1 MSDTVFDA
9 FQATAK
15 ACPDNAFWC
24 AVAYGGAELPY
35 GGALAQVE
43 RLAAAYRAGG
53 WGGGHRVALMLENR
67 PEFILHYLA
76 LNAVG
81 ASCVPLNPDYRANEL
96 AYVLDHSEAAL
107 VVTLPAH
114 AARFQGRTMMLT
126 GAASPPP
133 APAATASDSNAA
145 GARARECALLYTSG
159 TTGTPK
165 GCLLSNDYVLAMGQ
179 RYLDEGGLCALRG
192 GSERLLTPLPLFHMN
207 ALAFSTTAMILC
219 GGGVI
224 QLDRFHPATW
234 WRTVCETRA
243 TVIHYL
249 GVMPAI
255 LLGLAKSEHERAH
268 AVRFGYGANVN
279 PKDHAAF
286 EARCGFPL
294 VEGWAMTETG
304 AGALI
309 SAKGEPRQVGARC
322 LGTLPAGLEIRL
334 VDEAGIDVAEGT
346 PGELLVRQAGAHPRK
361 HFFSGYLKDEAATE
375 HAWRGGWFHTG
386 DAMRR
391 GADGNMYFVD
401 RRKNIIRRSGENIA
415 ALEVEAALAG
425 HPAIAAVAV
434 IAAPD
439 DTRDE
444 EVMAC
449 VVPVTGAARDAA
461 TAASIQAW
469 CQERLAY
476 FKAPGWVLFIDALPV
491 TATNKV
497 QKGKLSDFG
506 VNPLA
511 HPQCFDLRANKR
523 RVKQAETYTG
533 PAMGQSASMEAAA
546 STAVPADARANA
558 ANVNAVHVTTPRAVA
573 AAASRTSTPR
583 RPRQNYDGVV
593 IAVPVT
599 VPYARY
605 SVRSAHWWLA
615 RALGQL
621 LRESGVAKDD
631 LDGLAISSFTLAPD
645 SAIGLTQ
652 QLGVSPRWLDHIPLG
667 GASGVV
673 ALRRA
678 ARAVQA
684 GDARYVAC
692 VSGDTNHVDSF
703 RLTLANFSQFARD
716 AVYPY
721 GAGGPNASFAF
732 LTQYAMRTQGV
743 TREDFGKLC
752 VAQRANAL
760 HFEHALFKKP
770 LTLDDYLNARPVA
783 TPLALFDCV
792 MPCAGADAFMVMRE
806 EDAVALGLKYA
817 RILGTIERHNAF
829 AHDPVQYRAG
839 WALDGDD
846 LYAQAGVGPDDID
859 CLQAYDDYPVI
870 TLMQLE
876 DLGFCAKGEGAA
888 LIRANTFTHDGTLPL
903 NTSGG
908 QLSVGQAGAA
918 GGFLGMVEGL
928 RQLTGAANRRQVQ
941 RRHTVSSPLSNANST
956 GNQSKAHA
964 KNGSH
969 QGVQSDDDMESDPT
983 NASGDPAQHVLVSGF
998 GMINYDR
1005 GLGSGAAILARAT

>member
-1 MSDTVFDA
+1 MSDTVFRA
-9 FQATAK
+9 FASTA
-15 ACPDNAFWC
+15 AAHAENAFWC
-24 AVAYGGAELPY
+24 AQAYGGGEISY
-35 GGALAQVE
+35 GTALAQV
-43 RLAAAYRAGG
+43 RQLAKRYGARG
-53 WGGGHRVALMLENR
+53 WGPGHRVALLLENR

-81 ASCVPLNPDYRANEL
+81 ASCVPLNPDYRQSEID
-96 AYVLDHSEAAL
+96 YVLDHSEAAL

-114 AARFQGRTMMLT
+114 AARFAGRAAVLVDAALASAFDPPAAPPRA
-126 GAASPPP
+126 GASTRTANGTSPP
-133 APAATASDSNAA
+133 APDTAT
-145 GARARECALLYTSG
+145 RERECALLYTSG

-165 GCLLSNDYVLAMGQ
+165 GCLLSNVYVLAMGQ
-179 RYLDEGGLCALRG
+179 RYLDEGGLCSLRG
-192 GSERLLTPLPLFHMN
+192 GTERLLTPLPLFHMN
-207 ALAFSTTAMILC
+207 ALAFSTTAMILS
-219 GGGVI
+219 GGCVI

-243 TVIHYL
+243 SVIHYL
-249 GVMPAI
+249 GVMPAM
-255 LLGLAKSEHERAH
+255 LLGLPVSEHERAH

-286 EARCGFPL
+286 EARYGFPL

-309 SAKGEPRQVGARC
+309 SAKGEPHQVGTRC
-322 LGTLPAGLEIRL
+322 LGTPPPGLEIRL
-334 VDEAGIDVAEGT
+334 VDEAGIDVAEGA
-346 PGELLVRQAGAHPRK
+346 PGELLVRQAGSHPRK
-361 HFFSGYLKDEAATE
+361 HFFSGYLKDDAATG

-439 DTRDE
+439 DMRDE

-449 VVPVTGAARDAA
+449 VVPAAGAARDAA

-469 CQERLAY
+469 CQQRLAY

-497 QKGKLSDFG
+497 QKTKLTDFG
-506 VNPLA
+506 ANPLA
-511 HPQCFDLRANKR
+511 QPQCFDLRANKR
-523 RVKQAETYTG
+523 REKAAPGAVPSGLPVAP
-533 PAMGQSASMEAAA
+533 PASPSVSPAAA
-546 STAVPADARANA
+546 RSKST
-558 ANVNAVHVTTPRAVA
+558 
-573 AAASRTSTPR
+573 
-583 RPRQNYDGVV
+583 RQNYDGAV

-599 VPYARY
+599 IPYARY

-615 RALGQL
+615 RALGEL
-621 LRESGVAKDD
+621 LRVSGIRKAD

-692 VSGDTNHVDSF
+692 VSGDTNQVDSF

-770 LTLDDYLNARPVA
+770 LTLDGYLNARPVA

-806 EDAVALGLKYA
+806 DDAIALGLKYA
-817 RILGTIERHNAF
+817 HIKGTIERHNAF
-829 AHDPVQYRAG
+829 ANDPIQYRAG
-839 WALDGDD
+839 WALDSDD
-846 LYAQAGVGPDDID
+846 LYAQAGVGPRDID
-859 CLQAYDDYPVI
+859 CVQAYDDYPVI

-888 LIRANTFTHDGTLPL
+888 FIRANTFTHDGSFPL

-908 QLSVGQAGAA
+908 QLSAGQAGAA
-918 GGFLGMVEGL
+918 GGFLGMVEAL
-928 RQLTGAANRRQVQ
+928 RQLTGAANGRQVMQ
-941 RRHTVSSPLSNANST
+941 PE
-956 GNQSKAHA
+956 
-964 KNGSH
+964 NGSH
-969 QGVQSDDDMESDPT
+969 QGPRADDAATMAPT
-983 NASGDPAQHVLVSGF
+983 NASGEPAQPASPAKHALVSGF

-1005 GLGSGAAILARAT
+1005 GLGSGAAILARAA

>member
-1 MSDTVFDA
+1 MPDTVYDA
-9 FQATAK
+9 FHATAS
-15 ACPDNAFWC
+15 ARPGSAFWC
-24 AVAYGGAELPY
+24 TAADGGGDLLYGA
-35 GGALAQVE
+35 ALAQVT
-43 RLAAAYRAGG
+43 RLAAAYRAAG
-53 WGGGHRVALMLENR
+53 WGAGHRVALLLENR

-81 ASCVPLNPDYRANEL
+81 ASCVPLNPDYRQAEL
-96 AYVLDHSEAAL
+96 DYVLNHSETAL
-107 VVTLPAH
+107 VVTLTAH
-114 AARFQGRTMMLT
+114 AARFGSRVVRL
-126 GAASPPP
+126 ADADADLPP
-133 APAATASDSNAA
+133 APRAAVPPARASAA
-145 GARARECALLYTSG
+145 RAGQIAPGAALRARECALLYTSG

-179 RYLDEGGLCALRG
+179 RYLDEGGLCALRRDT
-192 GSERLLTPLPLFHMN
+192 ERLLTPLPLFHMN
-207 ALAFSTTAMILC
+207 ALAFSTTAMILS
-219 GGGVI
+219 GGCVI

-249 GVMPAI
+249 GVMPAL
-255 LLGLAKSEHERAH
+255 LLGLPASEPERAH
-268 AVRFGYGANVN
+268 GVRFGYGANVN

-286 EARCGFPL
+286 EARYGFPL
-294 VEGWAMTETG
+294 IEGWAMTETG

-309 SAKGEPRQVGARC
+309 SAKDEPRHLGTRC
-322 LGTLPAGLEIRL
+322 LGTLPVGLEIRL
-334 VDEAGIDVAEGT
+334 VDEIGNDVAEGE
-346 PGELLVRQAGAHPRK
+346 PGELLVRQAGANPRK
-361 HFFSGYLKDEAATE
+361 HFFSGYLKDDAATE
-375 HAWRGGWFHTG
+375 QAWRGGWFHTG

-391 GADGNMYFVD
+391 GAEGSMHFVD

-449 VVPVTGAARDAA
+449 VVPAAGAARDAD

-497 QKGKLSDFG
+497 QKARLSDFG
-506 VNPLA
+506 TNPLA

-523 RVKQAETYTG
+523 RV
-533 PAMGQSASMEAAA
+533 PA
-546 STAVPADARANA
+546 PAPAPAPVKPAR
-558 ANVNAVHVTTPRAVA
+558 
-573 AAASRTSTPR
+573 SKRT
-583 RPRQNYDGVV
+583 NYDGVV

-599 VPYARY
+599 IPYARY

-615 RALGQL
+615 RALAEL
-621 LRESGVAKDD
+621 LRQSGIKKDD
-631 LDGLAISSFTLAPD
+631 LDGLAVSSFTLAPD

-770 LTLDDYLNARPVA
+770 LTLDDYLSARPVA

-806 EDAVALGLKYA
+806 DDALALGLQYA
-817 RILGTIERHNAF
+817 RIKGTIERHNAF

-839 WALDGDD
+839 WALDRDD
-846 LYAQAGVGPDDID
+846 LYAQAGVGPADID
-859 CLQAYDDYPVI
+859 CVQAYDDYPVI

-888 LIRANTFTHDGTLPL
+888 LIRANTFTHDGTLPV

-908 QLSVGQAGAA
+908 QLSAGQAGAA

-928 RQLTGAANRRQVQ
+928 RQLTGAAGGRQTGRQVKRRQ
-941 RRHTVSSPLSNANST
+941 PENAP
-956 GNQSKAHA
+956 GLIG

-969 QGVQSDDDMESDPT
+969 QGAQAVDSQRAAST
-983 NASGDPAQHVLVSGF
+983 NASVDPAKHVLVSGF

-1005 GLGSGAAILARAT
+1005 GLGSGAAILARAA

>member
-15 ACPDNAFWC
+15 ACPENAFWC
-24 AVAYGGAELPY
+24 AVAYGGAELHY

-43 RLAAAYRAGG
+43 ALAAAYRRSG
-53 WGGGHRVALMLENR
+53 WGAGHRVALLLENR

-114 AARFQGRTMMLT
+114 VARFDGRMVMLA

-133 APAATASDSNAA
+133 APAPAAPNAPGGVPA

-165 GCLLSNDYVLAMGQ
+165 GCLLSNDYVLAMGR
-179 RYLDEGGLCALRG
+179 RYLDEGGLCALRDKG
-192 GSERLLTPLPLFHMN
+192 ERLLTPLPLFHMN

-219 GGGVI
+219 GGCVI

-249 GVMPAI
+249 GVMPAM
-255 LLGLAKSEHERAH
+255 LLGLAKSEYESAH

-286 EARCGFPL
+286 EARYGFPL

-309 SAKGEPRQVGARC
+309 SAKGEPRQIGARC
-322 LGTLPAGLEIRL
+322 LGTLPPGLEIRL
-334 VDEAGIDVAEGT
+334 VDERGNDVAEGA
-346 PGELLVRQAGAHPRK
+346 PGELLVRQAGANPRK
-361 HFFSGYLKDEAATE
+361 HFFSGYLKDATATE

-391 GADGNMYFVD
+391 GADGNLYFVD

-425 HPAIAAVAV
+425 HPAIQAVAV

-449 VVPVTGAARDAA
+449 VVLAEGGAGGAGGAARDAA

-497 QKGKLSDFG
+497 QKAKLSDFG
-506 VNPLA
+506 ANPLA
-511 HPQCFDLRANKR
+511 HPLCFDLRANKR
-523 RVKQAETYTG
+523 RVKTADSGADSKTIK
-533 PAMGQSASMEAAA
+533 AAPHA
-546 STAVPADARANA
+546 TSV
-558 ANVNAVHVTTPRAVA
+558 VNP
-573 AAASRTSTPR
+573 PR
-583 RPRQNYDGVV
+583 RPRQNYGGVV

-599 VPYARY
+599 IPYARY

-621 LRESGVAKDD
+621 LRESGIAKDD

-839 WALDGDD
+839 WALDSDD
-846 LYAQAGVGPDDID
+846 LYAQAGVGPDEID

-928 RQLTGAANRRQVQ
+928 RQLTGAAGGPQSGRQV
-941 RRHTVSSPLSNANST
+941 RRRRPRSAPTHGAEI
-956 GNQSKAHA
+956 
-964 KNGSH
+964 GSH
-969 QGVQSDDDMESDPT
+969 QGSHGNDVPRSAST
-983 NASGDPAQHVLVSGF
+983 NASGDLAQHVLVSGF

-1005 GLGSGAAILARAT
+1005 GLGSGAAILARAM

>member
-1 MSDTVFDA
+1 MSDTVFRA
-9 FQATAK
+9 FASTA
-15 ACPDNAFWC
+15 AAHAENAFWC
-24 AVAYGGAELPY
+24 AAAYGGGEITY
-35 GGALAQVE
+35 GAALAQVKQ
-43 RLAAAYRAGG
+43 LAGSYGARG
-53 WGGGHRVALMLENR
+53 WGPGHRVALLLENR

-81 ASCVPLNPDYRANEL
+81 ASCVPLNPDYRQSEMD
-96 AYVLDHSEAAL
+96 YVLGHSEAAL
-107 VVTLPAH
+107 VVTLAQH
-114 AARFQGRTMMLT
+114 AARFAGRAAVLANAALAAAFDPPAAPVIAGASTRKPE
-126 GAASPPP
+126 GAAAHSVART
-133 APAATASDSNAA
+133 APRAFDTADTEDAAARDS
-145 GARARECALLYTSG
+145 ECALLYTSG

-179 RYLDEGGLCALRG
+179 RYLDEGGLCALRSG
-192 GSERLLTPLPLFHMN
+192 TERLLTPLPLFHMN

-219 GGGVI
+219 GGCVI

-234 WRTVCETRA
+234 WRIAAETRA

-255 LLGLAKSEHERAH
+255 LLGLPASEHERGH

-286 EARCGFPL
+286 EVRYGFPL

-309 SAKGEPRQVGARC
+309 SAKGEPRHVGVRC
-322 LGTLPAGLEIRL
+322 LGTPPPGLDIRL
-334 VDEAGIDVAEGT
+334 VDEAGIDVAQGA
-346 PGELLVRQAGAHPRK
+346 PGELLVRQSGANPRK
-361 HFFSGYLKDEAATE
+361 HFFSGYLKDSAATE

-391 GADGNMYFVD
+391 DADGNMYFVD

-439 DTRDE
+439 DMRDE

-449 VVPVTGAARDAA
+449 VVPVSGAARDAA

-469 CQERLAY
+469 CQQRLAY

-497 QKGKLSDFG
+497 QKARLSDFG
-506 VNPLA
+506 ANPLA

-523 RVKQAETYTG
+523 RVKRAETNA
-533 PAMGQSASMEAAA
+533 PAIASKSAP
-546 STAVPADARANA
+546 TARSA
-558 ANVNAVHVTTPRAVA
+558 
-573 AAASRTSTPR
+573 
-583 RPRQNYDGVV
+583 RQNYDGVV
-593 IAVPVT
+593 IAAPVT
-599 VPYARY
+599 IPYARY

-615 RALGQL
+615 RALGEL
-621 LRESGVAKDD
+621 LRQTGIAKDD

-667 GASGVV
+667 GASAVV

-743 TREDFGKLC
+743 TRADFGKLC

-770 LTLDDYLNARPVA
+770 LTLDEYLNARPVA

-806 EDAVALGLKYA
+806 EDARALGLKYA
-817 RILGTIERHNAF
+817 CIKGTIERHNAF
-829 AHDPVQYRAG
+829 ANDPIQYRAG
-839 WALDGDD
+839 WALDSDD
-846 LYAQAGVGPDDID
+846 LYAQAGVGPAEID
-859 CLQAYDDYPVI
+859 CVQAYDDYPVI

-888 LIRANTFTHDGTLPL
+888 FIRANTFTHDGSFPL

-908 QLSVGQAGAA
+908 QLSAGQAGAA

-928 RQLTGAANRRQVQ
+928 RQLTGAAGGLQAGRQV
-941 RRHTVSSPLSNANST
+941 RRRKTSLT
-956 GNQSKAHA
+956 NQHGVD
-964 KNGSH
+964 NGSH
-969 QGVQSDDDMESDPT
+969 QGRQVDDGPIVALT
-983 NASGDPAQHVLVSGF
+983 NGSGDPAQHVLVSGF

>member
-1 MSDTVFDA
+1 MSDTVFRA
-9 FQATAK
+9 FASTA
-15 ACPDNAFWC
+15 AAHAENAFWC
-24 AVAYGGAELPY
+24 APAYGCAEISYGA
-35 GGALAQVE
+35 ALAQV
-43 RLAAAYRAGG
+43 RQLAQRYAARG
-53 WGGGHRVALMLENR
+53 WGPGYRVALLLENR

-81 ASCVPLNPDYRANEL
+81 ASCVPLNPDYRQSEMD
-96 AYVLDHSEAAL
+96 YVLDHSEAAL

-114 AARFQGRTMMLT
+114 AAGFGGR
-126 GAASPPP
+126 AAVLIDAALVSGFDPPVAPPLASSCAP
-133 APAATASDSNAA
+133 APPVRHAAP
-145 GARARECALLYTSG
+145 GRATECALLYTSG

-165 GCLLSNDYVLAMGQ
+165 GCLLSNDYALAMGQ
-179 RYLDEGGLCALRG
+179 RYLDEGGLCSLRG
-192 GSERLLTPLPLFHMN
+192 GSDRLLTPLPLFHMN
-207 ALAFSTTAMILC
+207 ALAFSTTAMIL
-219 GGGVI
+219 GGGCVI

-234 WRTVCETRA
+234 WRTVIETRA

-255 LLGLAKSEHERAH
+255 LLGLPESDAERAP

-286 EARCGFPL
+286 EARYGFPL

-309 SAKGEPRQVGARC
+309 SAKGTPRQVGMRC
-322 LGTLPAGLEIRL
+322 VGTPPPGLEIRL
-334 VDEAGIDVAEGT
+334 VDDAGLDVAEGA
-346 PGELLVRQAGAHPRK
+346 PGELLVRQAGPNPRK
-361 HFFSGYLKDEAATE
+361 HFFSGYLKDDAATE

-391 GADGNMYFVD
+391 SADGNLYFVD

-439 DTRDE
+439 DMRDE

-449 VVPVTGAARDAA
+449 VVPAASAARDAV

-469 CQERLAY
+469 CQQRLAY
-476 FKAPGWVLFIDALPV
+476 FKAPGWVLFMDALPV

-497 QKGKLSDFG
+497 QKAKLPDFG
-506 VNPLA
+506 AHPLA
-511 HPQCFDLRANKR
+511 HPQCFDLRANKK
-523 RVKQAETYTG
+523 RVKVASAG
-533 PAMGQSASMEAAA
+533 PPTSPPVSSTASPTASPAAA
-546 STAVPADARANA
+546 P
-558 ANVNAVHVTTPRAVA
+558 A
-573 AAASRTSTPR
+573 AARSKST
-583 RPRQNYDGVV
+583 RQNYGGVV
-593 IAVPVT
+593 IATPVT
-599 VPYARY
+599 IPYARY

-615 RALGQL
+615 RALGEL
-621 LRESGVAKDD
+621 LRVSGIRKDD

-652 QLGVSPRWLDHIPLG
+652 QLGVSPRWLDQIPLG

-692 VSGDTNHVDSF
+692 VAGDTNHVDSF

-732 LTQYAMRTQGV
+732 LTQYAIRTQGV
-743 TREDFGKLC
+743 TRADFGKLC

-760 HFEHALFKKP
+760 LFEHALFKKP

-806 EDAVALGLKYA
+806 DDAAALGLKYA
-817 RILGTIERHNAF
+817 HIKGTIERHNAF
-829 AHDPVQYRAG
+829 ANDPIQYRAG
-839 WALDGDD
+839 WALDSDD
-846 LYAQAGVGPDDID
+846 LYAQAGVGPSEID
-859 CLQAYDDYPVI
+859 CVQAYDDYPVI

-876 DLGFCAKGEGAA
+876 DLGFCAKGAGAA
-888 LIRANTFTHDGTLPL
+888 FIRANTFTHQGSFPL

-908 QLSVGQAGAA
+908 QLSAGQAGAA
-918 GGFLGMVEGL
+918 GGFLGMVEAL
-928 RQLTGAANRRQVQ
+928 RQLTGAANGRQVL
-941 RRHTVSSPLSNANST
+941 RH
-956 GNQSKAHA
+956 

-969 QGVQSDDDMESDPT
+969 QGLQADGVTTMAPT
-983 NASGDPAQHVLVSGF
+983 NASGAIAPLAKHILVSGF

-1005 GLGSGAAILARAT
+1005 GLGSGAAILARAA